1 MNSDYDQR
9 VLIDTNALSWELTEQ
24 TGVFKKLL
32 SSRDDTETAL
42 IELKENAVLNPS
54 SKINSVELLVLEGS
68 YINAFG
74 EFPQGTYL
82 RLGAEDEASVRTDHG
97 CIVFRKIN
105 YFDTDS
111 SVMIHTPTTAWLSGQ
126 GNLQVLPLHD
136 QTALVKWPANERFL
150 PHKHWGGEEI
160 LVLSGVFM
168 DEHGKYPQGC
178 WIRSPHLSHH
188 YPYVEEETIIL
199 VKTGHL

>member
-9 VLIDTNALSWELTEQ
+9 VLIDTDTLSWEPTDQ
-24 TGVFKKLL
+24 AGVFKKLL
-32 SSRDDTETAL
+32 SSRDNAETAL
-42 IELKENAVLNPS
+42 IELKANTVLSPS

-68 YINAFG
+68 YINEFG
-74 EFPQGTYL
+74 EFPHGSYL
-82 RLGAEDEASVRTDHG
+82 RLGAENESSVRTTQG
-97 CIVFRKIN
+97 CIVFRKTN

-126 GNLQVLPLHD
+126 GNLQVIPLHD
-136 QTALVKWPANERFL
+136 QTALVKWPKNERFL

-160 LVLSGVFM
+160 LVLRGVFM
-168 DEHGKYPQGC
+168 DEHGKYPKGC

-188 YPYVEEETIIL
+188 YPYVEEETVIL